1 MSYSSKVL
9 WGEGLFLRPQHFQRQ
24 DLYHESRLREI
35 GLALHPYSWGLR
47 SVRVDHDA
55 LSSGVLRVT
64 ELSLIL
70 SDGEI
75 YSAPNSDDLPASIT
89 LDTLVTPSTTGAS
102 EITFYLAL
110 HQLND
115 IGRNYTER
123 AENKFTTRFVT
134 ERAAGPDLFTNAI
147 TEEIV
152 YLKKSVKLIADS
164 EPRDQFISIPVVR
177 IRRTSTNGFEV
188 DESFVPP
195 CLSVRASPALFQQT
209 RRLLDS
215 LQAKVNALYGYHREP
230 SKNVIEFRSGDTASF
245 WLLHTASSAYASL
258 NHLYQHPSLHP
269 ERLFQEMLRLAGAL
283 MTFSKS
289 TALTDLPMYEHAN
302 PGAGFAK
309 LDAILR
315 ELLETVIS
323 THYFAINLEET
334 RPSFH
339 LGRIDSGK
347 IDDKTRFYLSVSADM
362 SAVELVEAVPMR
374 FKAGA
379 PDDVEKLVLAAM
391 PGIRFVYT
399 PQAPAAIP
407 IRPGACYFA
416 LEARGDLYER
426 MLQSQTITIYA
437 PSGFNELKLELIAIT
452 S

>member
-24 DLYHESRLREI
+24 DMYHESRLREI
-35 GLALHPYSWGLR
+35 GFALHPYSWGLR
-47 SVRVDHDA
+47 SVKIDHES
-55 LSSGVLRVT
+55 LRSGVLTVT

-89 LDTLVTPSTTGAS
+89 LDTLAGIS

-110 HQLND
+110 HQLKD
-115 IGRNYTER
+115 IGGNYTDP

-134 ERAAGPDLFTNAI
+134 HSIDGPDLFTKSK
-147 TEEIV
+147 TEPIE

-164 EPRDQFISIPVVR
+164 EPRDQFISIPIVR

-188 DESFVPP
+188 DDSFMPP
-195 CLSVRASPALFQQT
+195 CLSVEASPALFQQT

-215 LQAKVNALYGYHREP
+215 LQAKVNALYGHHREP

-258 NHLYQHPSLHP
+258 NHLSQHPSLHP

-289 TALTDLPMYEHAN
+289 YALTDLPMYEHTN
-302 PGAGFAK
+302 SQVGFAK
-309 LDAILR
+309 LEAILR

-323 THYFAINLEET
+323 TQYFAISLEET

-362 SAVELVEAVPMR
+362 PAVELVEAVPTR

-407 IRPGACYFA
+407 VRPGACYFA

>member
-47 SVRVDHDA
+47 SVQIDHAA
-55 LSSGVLRVT
+55 LRSGVLSVT

-75 YSAPNSDDLPASIT
+75 YSAPDSDNPPASIT
-89 LDTLVTPSTTGAS
+89 LDTLTADTS

-110 HQLND
+110 HQLNT
-115 IGRNYTER
+115 IGGNYTE
-123 AENKFTTRFVT
+123 ASENKFTTRFVT
-134 ERAAGPDLFTNAI
+134 DSAAGPDLFTNAI
-147 TEEIV
+147 TEKIV
-152 YLKKSVKLIADS
+152 YLKKTVKLIADS

-188 DESFVPP
+188 DDSFMPP
-195 CLSVRASPALFQQT
+195 CLSVKASPALHLQT

-215 LQAKVNALYGYHREP
+215 LQAKVNALYGHHREP

-245 WLLHTASSAYASL
+245 WLLHTASSAWASL
-258 NHLYQHPSLHP
+258 NHLYQHPELHP

-289 TALTDLPMYEHAN
+289 TALTDLPKYEHAA
-302 PGAGFAK
+302 PGAGFAR
-309 LDAILR
+309 LDTILR

-323 THYFAINLEET
+323 THYFAISLEET

-347 IDDKTRFYLSVSADM
+347 IDDKTTFYLSVSADM
-362 SAVELVEAVPMR
+362 PAVELVEAVPMR

-407 IRPGACYFA
+407 VRPGACYFA

>member
-24 DLYHESRLREI
+24 DMYHESRLREFA
-35 GLALHPYSWGLR
+35 LALHPYCWGLR
-47 SVRVDHDA
+47 SVQIDHNS

-75 YSAPNSDDLPASIT
+75 YSAPDTDRLPASIT
-89 LDTLVTPSTTGAS
+89 LDTLPGDAS

-110 HQLND
+110 HQLKD
-115 IGRNYTER
+115 IGGNYTE
-123 AENKFTTRFVT
+123 ASENKFITRFVLD
-134 ERAAGPDLFTNAI
+134 RADGPDLFTKAK
-147 TEEIV
+147 TEEIE

-164 EPRDQFISIPVVR
+164 EPRDQFISIPIVR

-188 DESFVPP
+188 DESFIPP
-195 CLSVRASPALFQQT
+195 CLSVEASPALLQQT

-215 LQAKVNALYGYHREP
+215 LQAKVNALYGHHREP
-230 SKNVIEFRSGDTASF
+230 SKNVIEFRSGDIASF

-258 NHLYQHPSLHP
+258 NHLFKHPSLHP

-289 TALTDLPMYEHAN
+289 IALTDLPTYEHAA
-302 PGAGFAK
+302 PGTAFAR

-323 THYFAINLEET
+323 TQYFAIKLEET

-347 IDDKTRFYLSVSADM
+347 IDDKTRFYLSISANM
-362 SAVELVEAVPMR
+362 PAVELVEAVPMR

-391 PGIRFVYT
+391 PGIRFIYT
-399 PQAPAAIP
+399 PQAPSAIP
-407 IRPGACYFA
+407 VRPGACYFA

-437 PSGFNELKLELIAIT
+437 PSSFKELKLELIAIT

>member
-24 DLYHESRLREI
+24 DMYHESRLREI

-47 SVRVDHDA
+47 SVEIDHDS
-55 LSSGVLRVT
+55 LSSGVLHLKK
-64 ELSLIL
+64 LSLIL
-70 SDGEI
+70 PDGEI
-75 YSAPNSDDLPASIT
+75 YSAPGSDNLPAQIT
-89 LDTLVTPSTTGAS
+89 LDTLPADAS
-102 EITFYLAL
+102 EIIFYLAL
-110 HQLND
+110 HQIKN
-115 IGRNYTER
+115 IGGNYTEP
-123 AENKFTTRFVT
+123 AENTFTARFVT
-134 ERAAGPDLFTNAI
+134 HRADGPDLFTNAK
-147 TEEIV
+147 TEPIE

-164 EPRDQFISIPVVR
+164 EPRDQFTSIPIVR

-188 DESFVPP
+188 DDSFMPP
-195 CLSVRASPALFQQT
+195 CLSVEASPALVKQA
-209 RRLLDS
+209 RNLLDS
-215 LQAKVNALYGYHREP
+215 LQAKVNALYGHHREP

-258 NHLYQHPSLHP
+258 NHLFLHPALHP

-289 TALTDLPMYEHAN
+289 TGLTDLPMYEHIN
-302 PGAGFAK
+302 PEGCFAK
-309 LDAILR
+309 LDSILR

-323 THYFAINLEET
+323 TQYFAISLEET

-339 LGRIDSGK
+339 LGRLDSGK

-362 SAVELVEAVPMR
+362 PAMELVEAVPMR

-407 IRPGACYFA
+407 VRPGAYYFA

-437 PSGFNELKLELIAIT
+437 PSGFKELTLELIAIT